1 MSLAKETGCSEESSP
16 VPKFIHARG
25 QAESESTLVQLQ
37 ASRLLRLYAVSGPMA
52 EVLALLAFLEML
64 LR

>member
-1 MSLAKETGCSEESSP
+1 MPLVNEKGCPAESSP
-16 VPKFIHARG
+16 IPKYIHAHG
-25 QAESESTLVQLQ
+25 QAESNSSLVQLQ

-52 EVLALLAFLEML
+52 EVLAPLVFLEV